1 MDQIDWVRNLFQ
13 QVWDAGQALEPIE
26 WVAVLLAILVG
37 QATLLLRAARRRS
50 GAAVAQQFD
59 EITTRLNMVIF
70 ELRQIRGAYGQ
81 DAEEDDDDVSDMAE
95 KFSPAAE

>member
-1 MDQIDWVRNLFQ
+1 MDQIDWVGNLVQ
-13 QVWDAGQALEPIE
+13 QAWDVGRALEPIE

-50 GAAVAQQFD
+50 GDAAAQQVD

-81 DAEEDDDDVSDMAE
+81 ESEADEAASDMAE
-95 KFSPAAE
+95 EFSTAAE